1 MSLVKEWT
9 TLLTTQTEDSFE
21 DFWKEYSTAEMKI
34 YEDILSNKQQHY
46 KGNFK
51 ECADKYDVRPVIFCG
66 FLDGIQDSLAS
77 GQLDMEGVDEST
89 DFDFNIDFEKL
100 YYNMH
105 KAEATH
111 LYNLKS
117 WENVLSE
124 EERATIT
131 KEYKKSKTL
140 VKGEKI
146 GRNQPCPCGRPK
158 TQRRHP
164 RDQQRQPAQQRRTPE
179 DRIHRPIRNA
189 PRENLEKRLNQPRQP
204 GILNDAGTIRRLN
217 PDKRS
222 IAQAHEPDPIQV
234 AAPWLN
240 LPDHPAR
247 REKMTQRHPW
257 RPPRQRQHCFK
268 IPFSADRRQF
278 PIKPGLHAH
287 LVDDA

>member
-89 DFDFNIDFEKL
+89 DFDFNIDFAKL

-146 GRNQPCPCGRPK
+146 GRNQPCPCGSGK
-158 TQRRHP
+158 KYKHCCG
-164 RDQQRQPAQQRRTPE
+164 
-179 DRIHRPIRNA
+179 RNA
-189 PRENLEKRLNQPRQP
+189 
-204 GILNDAGTIRRLN
+204 
-217 PDKRS
+217 
-222 IAQAHEPDPIQV
+222 
-234 AAPWLN
+234 
-240 LPDHPAR
+240 
-247 REKMTQRHPW
+247 
-257 RPPRQRQHCFK
+257 
-268 IPFSADRRQF
+268 
-278 PIKPGLHAH
+278 
-287 LVDDA
+287 